1 MNDLNVFAHK
11 PKLLS
16 VHNDGKC
23 SISFC
28 FESAI
33 VSSGPLGKFSDKSVV
48 PAVSLETW

>member
-28 FESAI
+28 FES
-33 VSSGPLGKFSDKSVV
+33 GPLGKFSDKSVV